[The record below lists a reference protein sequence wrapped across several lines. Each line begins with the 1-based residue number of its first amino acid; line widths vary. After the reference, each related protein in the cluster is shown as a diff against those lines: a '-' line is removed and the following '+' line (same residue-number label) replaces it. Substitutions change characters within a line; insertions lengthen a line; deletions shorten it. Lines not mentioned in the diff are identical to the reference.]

1 MRGMPGLALIT
12 DEFIDRVGFVT
23 ILIGMESDRDAAIQI
38 TESVNAQ
45 FITIDANDNV
55 FDSFGNHFES
65 GYIPET
71 ILIDRDGNIVESIV
85 GGDSDEYRTA
95 IENALNR

>member
-1 MRGMPGLALIT
+1 MPGLASLT

-23 ILIGMESDRDAAIQI
+23 VLIGMDRDRDAAIQI

-45 FITIDANDNV
+45 FITIDANDSV
-55 FDSFGNHFES
+55 FESFGNHFES

-71 ILIDRDGNIVESIV
+71 ILIDRDGNIVDSFV
-85 GGDSDEYRTA
+85 GGNTDVYRTA

>member
-1 MRGMPGLALIT
+1 MPGLALIT

-23 ILIGMESDRDAAIQI
+23 LLFGLENDRDTAIQI

-45 FITIDANDNV
+45 FITIDANESV
-55 FDSFGNHFES
+55 FNSFGDRFES

-71 ILIDRDGNIVESIV
+71 ILIDRDGNIVERIV
-85 GGDSDEYRTA
+85 GGDSDVFRLA